1 MGEHADQLSFKGKVQ
16 VMRDNVAGD
25 MQGGH
30 AWVTLLSDQ
39 GLICCID
46 TLNNLLADIGID
58 TQSQIFLPKDKIIQ
72 KFGAD
77 VIQRQIKKAEILKGT
92 FISN

>member
-46 TLNNLLADIGID
+46 TLKQPAC
-58 TQSQIFLPKDKIIQ
+58 
-72 KFGAD
+72 
-77 VIQRQIKKAEILKGT
+77 
-92 FISN
+92 